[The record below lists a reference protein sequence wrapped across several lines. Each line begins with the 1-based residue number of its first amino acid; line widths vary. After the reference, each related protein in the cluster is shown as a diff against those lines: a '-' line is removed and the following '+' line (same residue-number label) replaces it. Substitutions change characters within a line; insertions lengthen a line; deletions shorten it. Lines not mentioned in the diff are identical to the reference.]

1 MEDMANKGMRY
12 LGNALKITLGAG
24 TVLGGTYLFS
34 RISEKQDT
42 ESSLSR
48 LEQMLE
54 ELSEATVKEKAPG
67 GRKK

>member
-1 MEDMANKGMRY
+1 MQNMAHKGMRY

-24 TVLGGTYLFS
+24 TILGGSYIVS
-34 RISEKQDT
+34 RIREKQDT

-48 LEQMLE
+48 LEQMME
-54 ELSEATVKEKAPG
+54 ELSKTAEKEKAPG

>member
-1 MEDMANKGMRY
+1 MQDMANKGFRY

-24 TVLGGTYLFS
+24 AVLGGSYLFS

-54 ELSEATVKEKAPG
+54 ELSETATKEKAPG

>member
-1 MEDMANKGMRY
+1 MQNMARKGKRY

-24 TVLGGTYLFS
+24 TVLGGSYLFS
-34 RISEKQDT
+34 RIREKQDT

-48 LEQMLE
+48 LEQMME
-54 ELSEATVKEKAPG
+54 ELSGTGEKEKAPG